1 MSVFTQWSKA
11 SERRDA
17 EAMVACLHDAYV
29 FVRHQSGTTM
39 DKAAMSEMLRA
50 FMASDSVV
58 IVSQRCLYE
67 NDEVCVEHSVMDFAD
82 GTREA
87 ILSFHRLQDGKI
99 VHTETGATPVEVPR

>member
-1 MSVFTQWSKA
+1 MSVFTQWSKHRNNVMRKRWWRV
-11 SERRDA
+11 STMPTFLFDINPVLRWKSRDVGNA
-17 EAMVACLHDAYV
+17 
-29 FVRHQSGTTM
+29 
-39 DKAAMSEMLRA
+39 RA

-87 ILSFHRLQDGKI
+87 MLSFHRLQDGKI